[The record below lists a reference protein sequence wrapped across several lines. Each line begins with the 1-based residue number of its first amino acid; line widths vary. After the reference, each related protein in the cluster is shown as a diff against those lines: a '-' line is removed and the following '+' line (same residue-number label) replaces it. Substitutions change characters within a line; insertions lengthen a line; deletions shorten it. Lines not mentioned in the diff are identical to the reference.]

1 MRAARIG
8 FLPIRRMAGH
18 DQPRRVR
25 SGHSMSS
32 IAFSKVL
39 EAQNLLAQHRVDDAA
54 ALLMPVATK
63 FPRDPN
69 VSSLL
74 SIVLFRQRKYPQS
87 LYYAQRS
94 VALVP
99 TDVNYLSNLALLL
112 MANGK
117 TKEASA
123 TYKKALAID
132 PDHSESL
139 LSLANEALGENNASL
154 AAAYCRRALDRRW
167 DPQVCPTYMAALAG
181 LGDIDGAVEF
191 GARALEQFPRDTLLL
206 SGRCANFNYSWNA
219 TPEQIA
225 RAHRDYGNAVMAEKP
240 AAAFVFK
247 GSRDSARRLRVGFV
261 SSDLRAHSVSYFVE
275 PFFRNHDKDQFEIF
289 VYSTSRHEDKVSRRL
304 EPMVKHWHR
313 CGDLIDIEV
322 CRMVEADGIDILI
335 DLGGLTQ
342 NNNATVFAYK
352 PAPVQAT
359 YCGYPNTTGLPTI
372 DWRIVDA
379 ITDPPAG
386 TAAAVASVAAGQPDF
401 DERCTE
407 RLMRLDPCFLCYA
420 PPSDAPV
427 PMRDPAFS
435 APTFGSFNAN
445 KKIVAPLLDVWAG
458 LMKATPGS
466 RFILKSFEFKDVQPR
481 ERIVRAFEQGGIEPS
496 RIEVLGPAER
506 IADHLAIYTRIDVAM
521 DTMPYNGTTTTCEAL
536 WMGVPVMT
544 VAGQTHAARVSAS
557 LLEAIGLRELIARD
571 PEHMVELATQLVND
585 PARLAAYRSTIRSR
599 MAASPLCDAAHFAGQ
614 MGAALRRMWQ
624 EHLAHTEDRI

>member
-1 MRAARIG
+1 
-8 FLPIRRMAGH
+8 
-18 DQPRRVR
+18 
-25 SGHSMSS
+25 MSS

-39 EAQNLLAQHRVDDAA
+39 EAQNLLAQNRVDDAA

-63 FPRDPN
+63 FPKDPN
-69 VSSLL
+69 IASLL
-74 SIVLFRQRKYPQS
+74 SIILFRQRKYPQS

-94 VALVP
+94 VALIP

-112 MANGK
+112 MANAK
-117 TKEASA
+117 PKEASA

-132 PDHSESL
+132 PDHPESL

-154 AAAYCRRALDRRW
+154 AAAYCRRVLDKRW

-181 LGDIDGAVEF
+181 LGEIDAAVEF
-191 GARALEQFPRDTLLL
+191 GGRALEQFPRETLLL

-225 RAHRDYGNAVMAEKP
+225 RAHRDYGTTVMSEKP

-247 GSRDSARRLRVGFV
+247 GTRDPARRLRIGFV
-261 SSDLRAHSVSYFVE
+261 SSDLRAHSVSFFVE
-275 PFFRNHDKDQFEIF
+275 PFLKHHDKDQFEVFI
-289 VYSTSRHEDKVSRRL
+289 YSTSRHEDKVSRRL
-304 EPMVKHWHR
+304 EPMVKLWR
-313 CGDLIDIEV
+313 KCGDLIDIEV
-322 CRMVEADGIDILI
+322 CRLVEADAIDILI

-359 YCGYPNTTGLPTI
+359 YCGYPNTMGLPTI
-372 DWRIVDA
+372 DWRLVDA

-386 TAAAVASVAAGQPDF
+386 SVAAAAAVAAGQPDF
-401 DERCTE
+401 DARCTE

-420 PPSDAPV
+420 PPTDAPV
-427 PMRDPAFS
+427 PMRDPAFP

-445 KKIVAPLLDVWAG
+445 KKIVTPLLDLWAQ

-466 RFILKSFEFKDVQPR
+466 RFILKSFEFKDSFPR
-481 ERIVRAFEQGGIEPS
+481 ERIVKAFERGGIEPS
-496 RIEVLGPAER
+496 RIEVMGPAER

-536 WMGVPVMT
+536 WMGVPVVT
-544 VAGQTHAARVSAS
+544 TAGQTHAARVSAS
-557 LLEAIGLRELIARD
+557 LLEAIGLGELIART
-571 PEHMVELATQLVND
+571 PEHMVELATQLVHD
-585 PARLAAYRSTIRSR
+585 PARLAAYRATIRGK
-599 MAASPLCDAAHFAGQ
+599 MAASPLCDATHFAQQ
-614 MGAALRRMWQ
+614 MGTALRRMWQ
-624 EHLAHTEDRI
+624 EYLTPTVQQT